1 MNTGK
6 QDFKDIQGKYP
17 KKKPKIDKTRIKIK
31 INPDHKDQQSWGKG
45 IENTQD
51 KRGPEERRNQRC
63 KGPYHRKPKST
74 TREENKTRQNKKGR

>member
-1 MNTGK
+1 MNS
-6 QDFKDIQGKYP
+6 
-17 KKKPKIDKTRIKIK
+17 
-31 INPDHKDQQSWGKG
+31 DHKDQQSWGRE